1 MKNTHRFLSTLT
13 LIVLLFAGLPVRSA
27 AAATLIVTNTNDS
40 GPGSLRQTIVSVAP
54 GDTITF
60 DPSLSGQTI
69 LLNSVLIIYVSI
81 LTIDASDLDAPI
93 QLSGGD
99 TTGILLVN
107 AGQTITL
114 DALEFVHGNFTGS
127 GGAITNS
134 GTLTII
140 NSTFSNNTAVG
151 NAGSI
156 ANDGTLTI
164 TDSTFSKN
172 TASQGGAIY
181 NYAGGS
187 LIVSGSTFENNRAN
201 AGGSISNAGTA
212 LVSNSTFYANSVTS
226 IGGGIHNRDGGVLTV
241 ANSTFS
247 DNSAVTSGGAILND
261 TATLHLKNTI
271 LANSLSGDDCVNSL
285 GTVATNINNL
295 IETNAGG
302 GYECG
307 APALNIDPNLGPL
320 TDNGGPTW
328 TMIPL
333 VGTPVYDAG
342 DNASCETTDQ
352 RGINRLSVS
361 STCDIGAVEIR
372 FREVWST
379 DDSGPNSLRQV
390 ILDASPGDIII
401 FSSALAGQTIS
412 LFSPI
417 AIDKP
422 LIIDGFTMVS
432 RLKIS
437 GGNNVSVFT
446 INDAVGFTIN
456 HLEITNGNSGT
467 QGGGIYNLLGELVVM
482 DSVFSQ
488 NEAANQ
494 GGGIWN
500 GSSARIFDSTFSN
513 NAAYGGGAIANQGNL
528 LISGSTFT
536 NNSSNPQGGAI
547 WNHSGNLSISNSTFT
562 GNSATYSG
570 GGVYNGGVLGNLT
583 VLNSTFSANSATVG
597 AGIDNTGKLNLS
609 NTILANSLI
618 GPDCNDNGDLLEA
631 KNNLIENNASGNDA
645 CGTPKVIADP
655 NLGQLANNGG
665 QTKTLALKVGSPAI
679 NAGDD
684 TVCAPLDQ
692 RGVKRPKESHCDIG
706 AYEFDLPKKV
716 STLRSQ
722 ASYDGWVLESSE
734 LSNNGGSLNRYATT
748 FRLGDDKVR
757 RQYRSIL
764 TFSTKGLPDNAAISK
779 VTLKIRRQGVIGG
792 GNPVTSFQ
800 GLMADVRRGFLGTS
814 IVLQT
819 GDFNARASSG
829 YKSFG
834 PFKPALVTGW
844 YSINLTAAKAYIN
857 KLASAGGVT
866 QIRLRFKLD
875 DNNAVANYL
884 SLYSGNA
891 SSALRPQ
898 LIIEYYVP

>member
-1 MKNTHRFLSTLT
+1 
-13 LIVLLFAGLPVRSA
+13 
-27 AAATLIVTNTNDS
+27 
-40 GPGSLRQTIVSVAP
+40 
-54 GDTITF
+54 
-60 DPSLSGQTI
+60 
-69 LLNSVLIIYVSI
+69 
-81 LTIDASDLDAPI
+81 
-93 QLSGGD
+93 
-99 TTGILLVN
+99 
-107 AGQTITL
+107 
-114 DALEFVHGNFTGS
+114 
-127 GGAITNS
+127 
-134 GTLTII
+134 
-140 NSTFSNNTAVG
+140 
-151 NAGSI
+151 
-156 ANDGTLTI
+156 
-164 TDSTFSKN
+164 
-172 TASQGGAIY
+172 
-181 NYAGGS
+181 
-187 LIVSGSTFENNRAN
+187 
-201 AGGSISNAGTA
+201 
-212 LVSNSTFYANSVTS
+212 
-226 IGGGIHNRDGGVLTV
+226 
-241 ANSTFS
+241 
-247 DNSAVTSGGAILND
+247 
-261 TATLHLKNTI
+261 
-271 LANSLSGDDCVNSL
+271 
-285 GTVATNINNL
+285 
-295 IETNAGG
+295 
-302 GYECG
+302 
-307 APALNIDPNLGPL
+307 
-320 TDNGGPTW
+320 
-328 TMIPL
+328 
-333 VGTPVYDAG
+333 
-342 DNASCETTDQ
+342 
-352 RGINRLSVS
+352 
-361 STCDIGAVEIR
+361 
-372 FREVWST
+372 
-379 DDSGPNSLRQV
+379 
-390 ILDASPGDIII
+390 
-401 FSSALAGQTIS
+401 
-412 LFSPI
+412 
-417 AIDKP
+417 
-422 LIIDGFTMVS
+422 
-432 RLKIS
+432 
-437 GGNNVSVFT
+437 
-446 INDAVGFTIN
+446 
-456 HLEITNGNSGT
+456 
-467 QGGGIYNLLGELVVM
+467 M

-875 DNNAVANYL
+875 DNNNAVANYL